1 MEEGDNVIFKGVR
14 YPQEKLP
21 WIDENTDRLIPPLND
36 SSESSDEENDLFI
49 KDTAHPKKS
58 TNRYHSGSS
67 KFAERVS
74 LMSSF
79 IQGKQ
84 KMKQHK
90 VSLLEIDDE
99 SGGGGMRK
107 DQYYRSSQRLTIQE
121 ATSKPTFISDEEPEG
136 TISFLVQFMIP
147 FLMAGIGQLMAGL
160 ILDKIQVSLRE
171 IQKVNITQLRQ

>member
-1 MEEGDNVIFKGVR
+1 MEEEDNVIFKGPR

-21 WIDENTDRLIPPLND
+21 WIDENTDRLIPLND
-36 SSESSDEENDLFI
+36 SSESSDGENDLFI
-49 KDTAHPKKS
+49 KDIDHPKKS
-58 TNRYHSGSS
+58 SNRYHSGSS

-84 KMKQHK
+84 KFKLDK
-90 VSLLEIDDE
+90 VSLLENDDE
-99 SGGGGMRK
+99 SGGMRK

-160 ILDKIQVSLRE
+160 ILDKIQVSLIISE
-171 IQKVNITQLRQ
+171 ILMSN

>member
-1 MEEGDNVIFKGVR
+1 MEEGDNVIFKGAR

-21 WIDENTDRLIPPLND
+21 WIDENTDRLIPLND
-36 SSESSDEENDLFI
+36 SSESSDDENDLFI
-49 KDTAHPKKS
+49 KDTGRPKRS

-84 KMKQHK
+84 KIKQDK

-99 SGGGGMRK
+99 NGDGGMRK

-160 ILDKIQVSLRE
+160 ILDKIQVSLRK
-171 IQKVNITQLRQ
+171 IVRAAAAYRF